1 MVNNQGGIT
10 MSITNEIL
18 KNGEIRG
25 TSMGKSSAK
34 DPYMTL
40 IAAVVGFAAKDIKE
54 DNAHADSAKDFFK
67 SQWFNDLTNLD
78 GERILERMQEEMHAE
93 EKIA

>member
-1 MVNNQGGIT
+1 MF
-10 MSITNEIL
+10 ITNEIF

-25 TSMGKSSAK
+25 TSMSKISTW
-34 DPYMTL
+34 DPYMSL
-40 IAAVVGFAAKDIKE
+40 IAAVVGFAANDFKE
-54 DNAHADSAKDFFK
+54 DNAHADSAKKFFK

-78 GERILERMQEEMHAE
+78 GERIFKRMQEKMHAE